1 MSHGGVGFFLMDIGD
16 SAPLHEVELMSG
28 FDDLEFH
35 DDSFLPGGSMVQ
47 ESSPQVAA
55 QYEIFSADGDE
66 PALQAEQDYFVQA
79 SSSSLN
85 QTAVDSV
92 TWNGMIA
99 SAYGQYKALD
109 ETLKFPWEVGA
120 CAGVF
125 RNDPPVSFP
134 SIQPFVESIPPQHV
148 DKPGVQGDRVSFS
161 LQVGA
166 CYTHAISDMRDLDY
180 FEEKLEQLELAC
192 GKWMDILSTHWE
204 ASTVGKQI
212 CQDLRSDPSGGEAV
226 ETLKA
231 CFGTKSPSTL
241 LKRAAT
247 LRKYLVWHYNEFNS
261 RGVYVH
267 AFPLV
272 ESDVWN
278 FFKWLRVE
286 RQQKSRG
293 FTTTSTFLETVRFC
307 KFTVGLQGC
316 DEVLGWDLLQ
326 WNGERKVLHPRPR
339 FLNLFI

>member
-1 MSHGGVGFFLMDIGD
+1 MDI
-16 SAPLHEVELMSG
+16 
-28 FDDLEFH
+28 
-35 DDSFLPGGSMVQ
+35 GGSMVQ

-66 PALQAEQDYFVQA
+66 PALQAEQDYFVQ
-79 SSSSLN
+79 
-85 QTAVDSV
+85 
-92 TWNGMIA
+92 
-99 SAYGQYKALD
+99 
-109 ETLKFPWEVGA
+109 VG
-120 CAGVF
+120 
-125 RNDPPVSFP
+125 
-134 SIQPFVESIPPQHV
+134 
-148 DKPGVQGDRVSFS
+148 
-161 LQVGA
+161 
-166 CYTHAISDMRDLDY
+166 YMHAISDMRDLDY

-204 ASTVGKQI
+204 ASTVGNQI

-231 CFGTKSPSTL
+231 CFGTKSPNTL

-316 DEVLGWDLLQ
+316 DVVLGSGRLLGFAAVELPRLGATDP
-326 WNGERKVLHPRPR
+326 WSCILVSTRHPLLGYVVNSIYRSSSLGKVWSARIGSR
-339 FLNLFI
+339 SC

>member
-55 QYEIFSADGDE
+55 QYEIFSADGVE

-192 GKWMDILSTHWE
+192 GKWMDILPTHWE

-212 CQDLRSDPSGGEAV
+212 CQDLRSDPSGSEAV

-241 LKRAAT
+241 LKRTAT
-247 LRKYLVWHYNEFNS
+247 LRVETNCNIAQVP
-261 RGVYVH
+261 GV
-267 AFPLV
+267 A
-272 ESDVWN
+272 
-278 FFKWLRVE
+278 
-286 RQQKSRG
+286 
-293 FTTTSTFLETVRFC
+293 
-307 KFTVGLQGC
+307 LQ
-316 DEVLGWDLLQ
+316 
-326 WNGERKVLHPRPR
+326 
-339 FLNLFI
+339 